1 MDFLNKS
8 IASCNWQPVEQT
20 GWRID
25 LQLFNQEKTE
35 EATPKRRE
43 EARQKGQVARSNEVN
58 SAFIILASFM
68 TLRVAAPY
76 MYEQMTALMRYIFS
90 DFLLQPLTADTFQQL
105 FLFLADRPHHHPVL
119 RRDRAALENLAGPEE
134 SANDQSAA
142 EKIYLQP

>member
-1 MDFLNKS
+1 MDFSNKS
-8 IASCNWQPVEQT
+8 IASCNWRPVEPIN
-20 GWRID
+20 WRFD

-76 MYEQMTALMRYIFS
+76 MYEQITALKR
-90 DFLLQPLTADTFQQL
+90 
-105 FLFLADRPHHHPVL
+105 
-119 RRDRAALENLAGPEE
+119 
-134 SANDQSAA
+134 
-142 EKIYLQP
+142 